1 MAGTTSI
8 SGDLSKTNLP
18 NKVQKEREDLEKEKK
33 NFLTFFIESLKGQ
46 DPTSPMDHSQLTNTI
61 LSFQNTSNLMD
72 IKGIL
77 HTNLDKSDDTKLSEA
92 SSHLG
97 QDVIIKGND
106 LELAA
111 SFSENGQEGVRAK
124 IMYKLEEKADSV
136 MVLIKDEHGNI
147 ISELQSSKMDK
158 GKNIFEWN
166 GEIIKNG
173 LGQGK
178 IAKPGKY
185 TYEVQAVDSNNE
197 PIKVTTFS
205 STVNTIDQISFD
217 DSNNVLFGIGN
228 KSVTQGQIYG
238 YKSKKQDQFSGY
250 GINKEIFKAKLFE
263 TTL

>member
-1 MAGTTSI
+1 
-8 SGDLSKTNLP
+8 
-18 NKVQKEREDLEKEKK
+18 
-33 NFLTFFIESLKGQ
+33 
-46 DPTSPMDHSQLTNTI
+46 MDHSQLTNTI

-77 HTNLDKSDDTKLSEA
+77 HANLDKSDDAKLSEA

-106 LELAA
+106 LELA
-111 SFSENGQEGVRAK
+111 SFSGNGQEGVRAK
-124 IMYKLEEKADSV
+124 IMYKLEEKADGV

-147 ISELQSSKMDK
+147 ISELQSAKMDK
-158 GKNIFEWN
+158 GKNVFEWN

-173 LGQGK
+173 LRQSK

-185 TYEVQAVDSNNE
+185 IYEVQAVDSKNE
-197 PIKVTTFS
+197 PINVTTFS
-205 STVNTIDQISFD
+205 SAVNTIDQISFD

-238 YKSKKQDQFSGY
+238 YKSKKQDQLSGY
-250 GINKEIFKAKLFE
+250 GMNKEVIKAKLFE
-263 TTL
+263 GIL